1 MQRAV
6 AYAEAVP
13 QKAIVMP
20 MKEGKYDAQIR
31 SAKRQLGVPT
41 SELFTKESTPGDGRP
56 LSNKE

>member
-1 MQRAV
+1 VKQAV

-20 MKEGKYDAQIR
+20 TKEGRYDAQIR

-41 SELFTKESTPGDGRP
+41 SELFSNPSTPGDGRP